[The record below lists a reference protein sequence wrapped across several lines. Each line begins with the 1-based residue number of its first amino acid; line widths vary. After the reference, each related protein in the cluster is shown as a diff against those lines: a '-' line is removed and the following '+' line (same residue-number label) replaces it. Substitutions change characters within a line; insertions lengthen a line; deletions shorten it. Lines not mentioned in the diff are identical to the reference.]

1 MANEL
6 CEHQK
11 TVCPKHNGAFDCNP
25 FCDFCEGEG
34 EYCRICNAL
43 EIVLADLEHNN
54 AHTLGL
60 MLDYQFNGALDPVK
74 DELMYRTYLVA
85 KNYLY
90 SGDIEILGR
99 K

>member
-1 MANEL
+1 MSK
-6 CEHQK
+6 Q
-11 TVCPKHNGAFDCNP
+11 
-25 FCDFCEGEG
+25 
-34 EYCRICNAL
+34 L
-43 EIVLADLEHNN
+43 ETAVKIVLDYLEDEN

-60 MLDYQFNGALDPVK
+60 MLDYQFNGCEDKTK

-90 SGDIEILGR
+90 SGDISILGR